1 MSLGAGFGTSGA
13 STMFGVKENNFL
25 GKGIKLDT
33 NLTLSEE
40 TLKGQFFLINP
51 NFNNTDRDL
60 IFNLQSSETDRLTDF
75 GYKTNK
81 NAVSAGTNFEYLDDL
96 FLSPRL
102 ELNNEKIETSS
113 SASSLLRKQEGSYFD
128 ITGSYVFQL

>member
-1 MSLGAGFGTSGA
+1 M
-13 STMFGVKENNFL
+13 
-25 GKGIKLDT
+25 
-33 NLTLSEE
+33 
-40 TLKGQFFLINP
+40 
-51 NFNNTDRDL
+51 
-60 IFNLQSSETDRLTDF
+60 TDF

-128 ITGSYVFQL
+128 ITGHIFCRMIKEIKDLSHQMVL

>member
-1 MSLGAGFGTSGA
+1 
-13 STMFGVKENNFL
+13 MFGVKENNFL
-25 GKGIKLDT
+25 GKGIKLDS
-33 NLTLSEE
+33 NISLSEE

-60 IFNLQSSETDRLTDF
+60 IFNLQSSETDRLSDF

-96 FLSPRL
+96 FLSPTI

-113 SASSLLRKQEGSYFD
+113 SASTLLKNRKVVILMLLVRILLHTTKEIKNLNHLMD
-128 ITGSYVFQL
+128 L